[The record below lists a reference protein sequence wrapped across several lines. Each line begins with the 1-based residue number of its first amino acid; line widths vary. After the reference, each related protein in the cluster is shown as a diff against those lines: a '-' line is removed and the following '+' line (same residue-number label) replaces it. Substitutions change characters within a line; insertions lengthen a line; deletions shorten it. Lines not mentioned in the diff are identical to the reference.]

1 MLLLLASCSFSTYD
15 YTPCENSGQCR
26 SAFGPGWVCGESGF
40 CDALPPLDRCSTT
53 WPEDLL
59 SNANDYKDT
68 ILVGTLFSRDPVDG
82 DIEEALAAELAIR
95 QVGDNGGL
103 EGRNYGM
110 VHCDYTEN
118 TAIDNQTATEA
129 IQADAQ
135 YLANLGV
142 PFIVG
147 PATSSMSE
155 DAYPIIEAAGV
166 MLISPSATSPSL
178 TDIDGISKSDA
189 DPGLFWRTAPP
200 DDLQGRVIA
209 TEMVE
214 TLGVSHVAVIYE
226 SSNYGQALAEVFK
239 DNFEA
244 NNGHTAELFA
254 FDEGNSTGRDD
265 KVSTVGASV
274 YDEVLFISGN
284 IDDLIAFLNGA
295 ATWPNYENM
304 GIFLTD
310 AGRDVRLIENTS
322 DASSLYDQIRGTA
335 PSVPTGT
342 VYGFFE
348 SGFSGTYSPAYTAS
362 SSSYTAYAYDAAW
375 LGLYGT
381 AWSLYQESDAC
392 VGDDDGICG
401 LGTARGLR
409 HISDQNATDME
420 IKATSWNSVKATFE
434 TGQSVNVAG
443 ASGSLDY
450 DPLSGETTGPID
462 IWEINDA
469 RDNFD
474 TITTITP

>member
-1 MLLLLASCSFSTYD
+1 
-15 YTPCENSGQCR
+15 
-26 SAFGPGWVCGESGF
+26 
-40 CDALPPLDRCSTT
+40 
-53 WPEDLL
+53 
-59 SNANDYKDT
+59 
-68 ILVGTLFSRDPVDG
+68 
-82 DIEEALAAELAIR
+82 
-95 QVGDNGGL
+95 
-103 EGRNYGM
+103 
-110 VHCDYTEN
+110 
-118 TAIDNQTATEA
+118 
-129 IQADAQ
+129 
-135 YLANLGV
+135 
-142 PFIVG
+142 
-147 PATSSMSE
+147 
-155 DAYPIIEAAGV
+155 
-166 MLISPSATSPSL
+166 
-178 TDIDGISKSDA
+178 
-189 DPGLFWRTAPP
+189 
-200 DDLQGRVIA
+200 
-209 TEMVE
+209 MVE

-310 AGRDVRLIENTS
+310 AGRDVRLIENTAE
-322 DASSLYDQIRGTA
+322 ASSLYDQIQGTA

-362 SSSYTAYAYDAAW
+362 SSSYTAYSYDAAW

-420 IKATSWNSVKATFE
+420 IKSTSWNSVKATFE
-434 TGQSVNVAG
+434 TGQSVNIEG

-462 IWEINDA
+462 IWVINDA

-474 TITTITP
+474 TIKTITP